1 MCNQMFQ
8 YAFGYALAKKHKDQL
23 VFDADFYA
31 NQPGHVGKR
40 GVMGVGQLPN
50 LSLLKTVPRPTCIKP
65 FENKYVSH
73 LIRYNYGCV
82 ITLPCVHFMME
93 KLHRFYEEVPY
104 KAGKNNYYDGYW
116 QTARYFAD
124 YTEDIRHEFT
134 PNEEVRSKVES
145 WRKGIS
151 AQDCVAV
158 HIRRGDYLN
167 KINQGT
173 LHEGNVIG
181 DVDYYLRAISYMK
194 EQLDNPMFCFF
205 SDDIQWCRE
214 TFSDKVE
221 NVIFV
226 ENSGKGAAMLDLFS
240 IAQCEHGIM
249 SPSTFSWWGNWLR
262 DPAKKSI
269 VIGPKGDHSN
279 IYFIDGT
286 WLKM

>member
-8 YAFGYALAKKHKDQL
+8 YAFGYALARKNKETL
-23 VFDADFYA
+23 CFDVDFYA

-40 GVMGVGQLPN
+40 GVVGEEQFPY
-50 LSLLKTVPRPTCIKP
+50 LSSLKTASRPTSVKP

-73 LIRYNYGCV
+73 LIRYNSGCV
-82 ITLPCVHFMME
+82 ITLPGVRFMME
-93 KLHRFYEEVPY
+93 KLHLYYENVPY

-116 QTARYFAD
+116 QTARYFSD
-124 YTEDIRHEFT
+124 YAEDIRHEFT
-134 PNEEVRSKVES
+134 PNDEVRSKVET
-145 WRKGIS
+145 WRKSIS
-151 AQDCVAV
+151 AKDCVAV

-194 EQLDNPMFCFF
+194 DQLKEPTFCFF
-205 SDDIQWCRE
+205 SDDIQWCKD
-214 TFSDKVE
+214 TFADKVD

-262 DPAKKSI
+262 DPAKDSI

-279 IYFIDGT
+279 EYFIDGS
-286 WLKM
+286 WIKM